1 MWHFYI
7 LYSVTKNAYYVGFTG
22 DILQERLRK
31 HNTNHKGF
39 TGTANDWTLKY
50 TEPFQTKQEA
60 LKREKEIKKWK
71 SRKRIEQL
79 ICFR

>member
-7 LYSVTKNAYYVGFTG
+7 LYSKIKNAYYVGFSG
-22 DILQERLRK
+22 DILEERLRK
-31 HNTNHKGF
+31 HNTKHKGF

-50 TEPFQTKQEA
+50 IETFQTKQEA
-60 LKREKEIKKWK
+60 LNREKEIKNWK

-79 ICFR
+79 ILL